1 MSSSDNAIAA
11 QKSQLEQ
18 LRLQLLK
25 GEQELAA
32 TEKKAEEE
40 RLRKEQEE
48 KRLRKEQEE
57 KDRRLAEVL
66 RKAEEMRIAG
76 EKAKGKGK
84 RGAEAEDGEERPEK
98 NRKRGEGACTPCVTA
113 KTECVVKE

>member
-1 MSSSDNAIAA
+1 MTSSENAIAA

-18 LRLQLLK
+18 LRLQLLI

-48 KRLRKEQEE
+48 K
-57 KDRRLAEVL
+57 DRRLAEVM
-66 RKAEEMRIAG
+66 RKAEEMRITE
-76 EKAKGKGK
+76 EKAKELAKDKGK
-84 RGAEAEDGEERPEK
+84 RRAEAESGKERLEK
-98 NRKRGEGACTPCVTA
+98 KRRRGEGACTPCVAA
-113 KTECVVKE
+113 KVECVVNE